1 MTDFPMISP
10 LSDLELDA
18 VTGGNGGSQ
27 SGCNTCCS
35 GTSISQ
41 EANGGNS
48 SSTGG
53 NGGNAC
59 ASGGAATGGVGG
71 VSTSGAGGVGGTN
84 TYTG

>member
-1 MTDFPMISP
+1 MTDFPMISS

-27 SGCNTCCS
+27 FHPCGCS
-35 GTSISQ
+35 GTSIEQS
-41 EANGGNS
+41 ANGGNS

-53 NGGNAC
+53 NGGNAT
-59 ASGGAATGGVGG
+59 AGTGAATGGVGG
-71 VSTSGAGGVGGTN
+71 VSTSGAGGIGGTN